1 MQQIADCAYVTG
13 WRKSEILSLQWRQ
26 VDFEAGNVRLEPGTT
41 KNREARQF
49 PFTSELRKILEGQK
63 AKRDALAKDGKIC
76 PWVFQPQRKADR
88 RIQALLEIGLYR
100 GRASRPAD
108 ARFQEDRSKEPC
120 PGWHS

>member
-49 PFTSELRKILEGQK
+49 PFTSELRKILAVEVLR
-63 AKRDALAKDGKIC
+63 RDNGGSAETMACLTPVSMCSQHRFDLPPQGCATLLWRQNCFPPTKEAL
-76 PWVFQPQRKADR
+76 PWN
-88 RIQALLEIGLYR
+88 I
-100 GRASRPAD
+100 S
-108 ARFQEDRSKEPC
+108 
-120 PGWHS
+120 